1 MKEWF
6 NFKSLRAKILTGFLA
21 VIALVT
27 ALGVYNFYANSKANA
42 ETENIVEEQLPLLI
56 ADEKLAFNMAQRVA
70 LSRGYV
76 LFGDEE
82 FKSSFMEYTEESA
95 ALEEKTLA
103 DFGSDELGGLIEQSV
118 AWEQIITTEVFPAYE
133 AGNEEEAKQI
143 LNTEAKPLAR
153 EIMSGFEDTAAERE
167 GEITAAGEN
176 VLESGRNLMTTGT
189 IVSILVIIAGVA
201 IAFFMARTISAP
213 IRAVMQRMQSIAEGD
228 LSQEP
233 MQTTARDETGK
244 LVQAANQMN
253 VNMARLLTQIKTMST
268 NVSDQ
273 SQHLTHSANEVKAG
287 SQQVAVTMEELAS
300 GAESQATSASSI
312 ASLMSD
318 FTENVSVAH
327 TKGEDVR
334 SASTHI
340 LSITNEGRELMD
352 NSVHQMEKI
361 DAIVKNAAVKVEGL
375 DKQSQ
380 EISKLVSV
388 INDIANQTNLLAL
401 NAAIEAARAGEQGR
415 GFAVVAD
422 EVRKLAEQV
431 SASITDITSIVE
443 GIQNESSSVTAS
455 LQAGY
460 KEVETGTTQIQTT
473 GETFNTINTAIQ
485 EMAGNLQAVTQNLAA
500 ISSSSQ
506 EINASIEE
514 IASVSEESAAGVEQ
528 TAASVQQT
536 SSSMEEV
543 SANSENLNDLARQLN
558 AEVAKFKL

>member
-21 VIALVT
+21 LIVLVT

-42 ETENIVEEQLPLLI
+42 ETESIVEKQLPLLI

-95 ALEEKTLA
+95 ALEEETLA
-103 DFGSDELGGLIEQSV
+103 NFDSAELEALTEKSIE
-118 AWEQIITTEVFPAYE
+118 WEQIITSEVFPAYE
-133 AGNEEEAKQI
+133 AGNEEEATQI

-153 EIMSGFEDTAAERE
+153 EIMTGFEDLATDRE
-167 GEITAAGEN
+167 GLITTAGEN
-176 VLESGRNLMTTGT
+176 MLESGRSMMTTGT

-201 IAFFMARTISAP
+201 VAFFMARTISAP
-213 IRAVMQRMQSIAEGD
+213 IKAVMQRMQSIAEGD

-253 VNMARLLTQIKTMST
+253 DNMARLLTQIKTMST
-268 NVSDQ
+268 NVSGQ
-273 SQHLTHSANEVKAG
+273 SQNLTHSANEVKAG

-318 FTENVSVAH
+318 FTENVSEAH

-431 SASITDITSIVE
+431 SASITDITGIVE

-460 KEVETGTTQIQTT
+460 KEVEIGTTQIQTT

-485 EMAGNLQAVTQNLAA
+485 EMAENLQSVTQNLAA

-543 SANSENLNDLARQLN
+543 SANSENLNDLAHQLN
-558 AEVAKFKL
+558 AEVDKFKL

>member
-27 ALGVYNFYANSKANA
+27 ALGFYNFYANSKANA

-76 LFGDEE
+76 LFGEEE

-201 IAFFMARTISAP
+201 IAFFMARAISAP

-273 SQHLTHSANEVKAG
+273 SQHLTHSANEVRAG

>member
-1 MKEWF
+1 
-6 NFKSLRAKILTGFLA
+6 
-21 VIALVT
+21 
-27 ALGVYNFYANSKANA
+27 
-42 ETENIVEEQLPLLI
+42 
-56 ADEKLAFNMAQRVA
+56 
-70 LSRGYV
+70 
-76 LFGDEE
+76 
-82 FKSSFMEYTEESA
+82 
-95 ALEEKTLA
+95 
-103 DFGSDELGGLIEQSV
+103 
-118 AWEQIITTEVFPAYE
+118 
-133 AGNEEEAKQI
+133 
-143 LNTEAKPLAR
+143 
-153 EIMSGFEDTAAERE
+153 
-167 GEITAAGEN
+167 
-176 VLESGRNLMTTGT
+176 
-189 IVSILVIIAGVA
+189 
-201 IAFFMARTISAP
+201 
-213 IRAVMQRMQSIAEGD
+213 
-228 LSQEP
+228 
-233 MQTTARDETGK
+233 
-244 LVQAANQMN
+244 
-253 VNMARLLTQIKTMST
+253 
-268 NVSDQ
+268 
-273 SQHLTHSANEVKAG
+273 
-287 SQQVAVTMEELAS
+287 
-300 GAESQATSASSI
+300 
-312 ASLMSD
+312 MSD

>member
-76 LFGDEE
+76 LFGEEE

-201 IAFFMARTISAP
+201 IAFFMARAISAP

>member
-76 LFGDEE
+76 LFGEEE

-176 VLESGRNLMTTGT
+176 VLEGGRNLMTTGT

-201 IAFFMARTISAP
+201 IAFFMARAISAP

>member
-76 LFGDEE
+76 LFGEEE

-153 EIMSGFEDTAAERE
+153 EIMTGFEDLATERE
-167 GEITAAGEN
+167 GLITSAGEN
-176 VLESGRNLMTTGT
+176 VLESGRNLMATGT
-189 IVSILVIIAGVA
+189 IISVLVILAGMG
-201 IAFFMARTISAP
+201 IAFFMARAISAP

-340 LSITNEGRELMD
+340 LSITNEGRDLMD

-401 NAAIEAARAGEQGR
+401 NAAIEAARVGEQGR

>member
-21 VIALVT
+21 IIILVT
-27 ALGVYNFYANSKANA
+27 ALGIYNFYANSKANA
-42 ETENIVEEQLPLLI
+42 ETESIVEEQLPLLI

-70 LSRGYV
+70 LSRGYI

-95 ALEEKTLA
+95 ALEEETLA
-103 DFGSDELGGLIEQSV
+103 SFDSAELEALTEKSIE
-118 AWEQIITTEVFPAYE
+118 WEQIITSEVFPAYE
-133 AGNEEEAKQI
+133 AGNENEAKQI
-143 LNTEAKPLAR
+143 LNTTAKPLAR
-153 EIMSGFEDTAAERE
+153 EIMTGFEDLATERE
-167 GEITAAGEN
+167 GLITSAGEN

-189 IVSILVIIAGVA
+189 VISVLVILSGIG
-201 IAFFMARTISAP
+201 IAFFMARAISAP
-213 IRAVMQRMQSIAEGD
+213 VKAVMQRMQSIAEGD

-253 VNMARLLTQIKTMST
+253 DNMAQLLTQIKTMST

-273 SQHLTHSANEVKAG
+273 SQNLTHSANEVKAG

-318 FTENVSVAH
+318 FTENVSDAH
-327 TKGEDVR
+327 IKGEDVR

-361 DAIVKNAAVKVEGL
+361 DAIVKNAAIKVEGL

-443 GIQNESSSVTAS
+443 GIQNESSAVAAS

-460 KEVETGTTQIQTT
+460 KEVEIGTTQIQTT
-473 GETFNTINTAIQ
+473 GDTFNTINTAIQ
-485 EMAGNLQAVTQNLAA
+485 EMAENLQSVTKNLAA

-558 AEVAKFKL
+558 AEVDKFKL

>member
-6 NFKSLRAKILTGFLA
+6 NFKSLRAKILTGFL
-21 VIALVT
+21 VLILLVT
-27 ALGVYNFYANSKANA
+27 ALGVYNFYANSRANA
-42 ETENIVEEQLPLLI
+42 ETKDIVEKQLPLLI

-95 ALEEKTLA
+95 ALEEETLA
-103 DFGSDELGGLIEQSV
+103 DFDSAELETLTEKSIE
-118 AWEQIITTEVFPAYE
+118 WEQIITSEVFPAYE

-143 LNTEAKPLAR
+143 LNTTAKPLAR
-153 EIMSGFEDTAAERE
+153 EIMTGFEDLAGKRE
-167 GEITAAGEN
+167 GLITAAGED

-189 IVSILVIIAGVA
+189 IISLLVILAGTA
-201 IAFFMARTISAP
+201 ISFFMARTISAP
-213 IRAVMQRMQSIAEGD
+213 IKTVMHRMQAIAEGD

-233 MQTTARDETGK
+233 MQTTSRDETGK
-244 LVQAANQMN
+244 LVHAANQMN
-253 VNMARLLTQIKTMST
+253 NNMTRLLTQIKKMST
-268 NVSDQ
+268 DVSDQ
-273 SQHLTHSANEVKAG
+273 SQNLTHSANEVKAG

-318 FTENVSVAH
+318 FTENVSDAH

-334 SASTHI
+334 SSSTHI
-340 LSITNEGRELMD
+340 LSITNEGRQLMD
-352 NSVHQMEKI
+352 TSVHQMEKI

-431 SASITDITSIVE
+431 SASITDITGIVE
-443 GIQNESSSVTAS
+443 GIQNESSSVAAS
-455 LQAGY
+455 LQAEY
-460 KEVETGTTQIQTT
+460 KEVELGTSQIQTT

-485 EMAGNLQAVTQNLAA
+485 AMAENLQSVTQNLAA

-543 SANSENLNDLARQLN
+543 SANSENLNDLALQLN
-558 AEVAKFKL
+558 AEVDKFKL